1 MPVAL
6 APSSVFPL
14 SASQP
19 LTTEAKASFVS
30 YSGAYQAP
38 EPLAYRGPMP
48 VEPDQVI
55 SQPPSIVAQ
64 LSSLSARIEALST
77 GAAPPPRPPAAAV
90 ARVAQL
96 EGSRLPTDSSMKPWE
111 GTHYDTFGKKTRRPL
126 DQGSALQCYQ
136 SLLTTLCFF
145 FSLCVSSQIRGRGFA
160 RSQHRTPA
168 VRQRQQEDGRLG
180 VLYPSSAIIRER
192 ENACVYL
199 WASRDV

>member
-14 SASQP
+14 SESQP
-19 LTTEAKASFVS
+19 MTTEATTSFVN

-55 SQPPSIVAQ
+55 SQPPSIIAQ

-77 GAAPPPRPPAAAV
+77 PGAVPPPPPAAAV

-96 EGSRLPTDSSMKPWE
+96 EGSRLPTDASMKPWE
-111 GTHYDTFGKKTRRPL
+111 GSTYDTFGKKTRTSQSSERA
-126 DQGSALQCYQ
+126 ALLRF
-136 SLLTTLCFF
+136 LLT
-145 FSLCVSSQIRGRGFA
+145 SLCSSSVPASFSASQIRGRGFT
-160 RSQHRTPA
+160 R
-168 VRQRQQEDGRLG
+168 
-180 VLYPSSAIIRER
+180 
-192 ENACVYL
+192 
-199 WASRDV
+199 